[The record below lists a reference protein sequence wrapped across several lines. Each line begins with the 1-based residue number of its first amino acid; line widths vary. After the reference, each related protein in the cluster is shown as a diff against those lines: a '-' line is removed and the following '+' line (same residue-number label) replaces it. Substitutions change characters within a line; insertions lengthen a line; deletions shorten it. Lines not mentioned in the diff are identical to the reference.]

1 MFFEL
6 VQPQKLIF
14 STDITA
20 GNNSPLIP
28 PNIIKCWHSFYF
40 LILVYFSSH
49 GAHLVNVIKLIE
61 PEA

>member
-1 MFFEL
+1 MLFQS

-14 STDITA
+14 NTDIIA
-20 GNNSPLIP
+20 GDGSPFLP
-28 PNIIKCWHSFYF
+28 QKIIKCWHSFYF